1 MKKNYIFSWHNFP
14 NPEVLQFEQ
23 KWKFE
28 IKCIGITNSPVME
41 MIFSSHYLCMLELQS
56 IPT

>member
-1 MKKNYIFSWHNFP
+1 MKKKNIFSWHNFP

-28 IKCIGITNSPVME
+28 IKCIGITNFPVME
-41 MIFSSHYLCMLELQS
+41 MIFSSHYLCMLEL
-56 IPT
+56 